1 MNHRI
6 ILQKKTK
13 TIGNCVFVEGMTM
26 KQTEKFLLLDKSK
39 LKKLSAND
47 ISIELPDLKNIFES
61 KSVVIANWLMSW
73 IDIDLKSGKINE
85 TDLLPSKEELAYRM
99 GVSIGTIQNSFRYI
113 EDKGYVESKQRIGTM
128 IRDRKKT
135 VPMVRKLTSKRDIC
149 VDLIKKYIL
158 DKKIKIGQKIP
169 SSRVLANLIG
179 ISPNTTRLA
188 LENLSSAGILEHNPK
203 ASGEIS
209 WMLKSNKFPA
219 PQSNLDISN
228 NETLV
233 EKVEKDLEYYISKN
247 LKVGDKLPAH
257 EQLSS
262 ELKVSIK
269 TIHDALKCLIGR
281 GILLAHRGRYGT
293 TVIKIPGKEIGV
305 MKKESSMFASAQETA
320 FYNYEKTQNHI
331 KSMIGSKYPIN
342 SKLPSI
348 MELSKELDLSPN
360 TVRKALN
367 NIADEGYLRF
377 VRGRYG
383 GTFVIDIPDT
393 SAQSFKWL
401 AVNPKYVEVYK

>member
-1 MNHRI
+1 M
-6 ILQKKTK
+6 KK
-13 TIGNCVFVEGMTM
+13 
-26 KQTEKFLLLDKSK
+26 TEKFLLLDKSK
-39 LKKLSAND
+39 LKKLSVND
-47 ISIELPDLKNIFES
+47 ISVELPDLKNIFES
-61 KSVVIANWLMSW
+61 KSVVIADWLISW
-73 IDIDLKSGKINE
+73 IDKDLKSGKIAEMN
-85 TDLLPSKEELAYRM
+85 LLPSKEELAYRL

-128 IRDRKKT
+128 VKDRRKSA
-135 VPMVRKLTSKRDIC
+135 PLIRKLTSKRDIC

-158 DKKIKIGQKIP
+158 DKKIKVGQKIP

-188 LENLSSAGILEHNPK
+188 LENLSSMGILEHNLK
-203 ASGEIS
+203 TSNEIS
-209 WMLKSNKFPA
+209 WILKNNKFAYPKT
-219 PQSNLDISN
+219 NLSILN

-257 EQLSS
+257 EKLSS

-269 TIHDALKCLIGR
+269 TIHDALKSLINR

-293 TVIKIPGKEIGV
+293 TVIKIPGQETTI
-305 MKKESSMFASAQETA
+305 MKRENSIFASAQDTA

-331 KSMIGSKYPIN
+331 KSMIGEKYPIN

-348 MELSKELDLSPN
+348 KDLSKELDLSPN
-360 TVRKALN
+360 TIRKALN
-367 NIADEGYLRF
+367 NIAEEGYLRF